1 MTENKRIGIVGG
13 GQLAMMMTEASR
25 ELGIS
30 VTVIDPTPGCPA
42 SLVGATQIVADYN
55 DLTAIHELSEKTDV
69 VTIDFEHVNTTAL
82 QQVVETGKSVHPKPQ
97 TIAMIQDK
105 LTQCDFLEFNGLPV
119 ADFKRLDTVEEAHK
133 ALTAFDG
140 KMLLKMRHQSY
151 DGKGNAVV
159 TADNLEEAW
168 NSFGDAKLYGEA
180 FIPFVKEL
188 AVILARDTEGT
199 IVIYPTV
206 ETIHINNICHKVF
219 LPGDLNDTVR
229 EKAEAIAMK
238 TAEHLEGA
246 GVFAIEMFLTK
257 DDEIL
262 INEIAPRVH
271 NSGHPTIEGSVTSQ
285 FEQHL
290 RAVTGMILGS
300 TDMKHNAAVM
310 INILGKRNGSAEPK
324 GVGKALEINGVSVHM
339 YGKHE
344 VKIGRKMGHL
354 TAVADTLEE
363 ASSRAEQAFELIEI

>member
-1 MTENKRIGIVGG
+1 MTENKKVGIVGG
-13 GQLAMMMTEASR
+13 GQLAMMMTEVADS
-25 ELGIS
+25 LDIS
-30 VTVIDPTPGCPA
+30 IIVIDPTSGCPA

-55 DLTAIHELSEKTDV
+55 DETAIHELSENTDV
-69 VTIDFEHVNTTAL
+69 VTIDFEHVNTKAL
-82 QQVVETGKSVHPKPQ
+82 QELSEAGKEVHPHPG

-105 LTQCDFLEFNGLPV
+105 LTQCRFLEAHHLPI
-119 ADFKRLDTVEEAHK
+119 ADFKQLDTLEEARN
-133 ALTAFDG
+133 ALETFGG

-159 TADNLEEAW
+159 TTDNLEEAW
-168 NSFGDAKLYGEA
+168 NTFGDAKLYGEA
-180 FIPFVKEL
+180 FIPFVQEL
-188 AVILARDTEGT
+188 AVIIARDRCGT

-206 ETIHINNICHKVF
+206 ETIHVNNICHKVF
-219 LPGDLNDTVR
+219 LPGDLSDTER
-229 EKAEAIAMK
+229 EKAEAIAMR
-238 TAEHLEGA
+238 TAKHLEGA

-257 DDEIL
+257 GNEIL

-290 RAVTGMILGS
+290 RAVTGMELGS
-300 TDMKHNAAVM
+300 TDMKHEAAVM
-310 INILGKRNGSAEPK
+310 INILGKRDGTAEPK
-324 GVGKALEINGVSVHM
+324 GVEKALEIKGVSVHI

-344 VKIGRKMGHL
+344 VKTGRKMGHL

-363 ASSRAEQAFELIEI
+363 ASSRAEQAFELIEV